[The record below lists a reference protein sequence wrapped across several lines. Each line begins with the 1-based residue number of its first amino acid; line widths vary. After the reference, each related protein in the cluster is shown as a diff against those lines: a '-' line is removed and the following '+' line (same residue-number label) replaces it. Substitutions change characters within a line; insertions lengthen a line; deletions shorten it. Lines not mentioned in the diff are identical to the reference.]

1 MGSDYLVYVLPLE
14 VMKGPV
20 REYCKQCMM
29 PMLHT
34 MDSLHGICCAQKTQ
48 GSPNRRHNFQN
59 NIRSPNRRHNF

>member
-14 VMKGPV
+14 VMKGPI

-34 MDSLHGICCAQKTQ
+34 IK
-48 GSPNRRHNFQN
+48 
-59 NIRSPNRRHNF
+59 I